1 MEKTQIEEAALIL
14 ERPPE
19 PLIFDKKG
27 LLERTM
33 NDEKLAKDLIAI
45 FLIEMSEC
53 LKELSMYVERRDF
66 NNISYYAHK
75 IKGASAN
82 IGGVALSSSAEKM
95 EKAAIECEYNRI
107 VTIIS
112 DIEKQFDILTN
123 HIKEV

>member
-1 MEKTQIEEAALIL
+1 MEKTQIDESFLIL
-14 ERPPE
+14 GTHTE

-27 LLERTM
+27 LFERTM
-33 NDEKLAKDLIAI
+33 NDKKLAKDLIAI
-45 FLIEMSEC
+45 FLREMPEC
-53 LKELSMYVERRDF
+53 LKELSTYVERRDF
-66 NNISYYAHK
+66 NNISFYAHK